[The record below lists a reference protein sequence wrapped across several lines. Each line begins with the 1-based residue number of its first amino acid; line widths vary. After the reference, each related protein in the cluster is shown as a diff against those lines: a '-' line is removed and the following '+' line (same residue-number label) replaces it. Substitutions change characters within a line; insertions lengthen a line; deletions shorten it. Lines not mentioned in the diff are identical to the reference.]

1 MRVSPLFMATQLLSE
16 LGFEPM
22 PVEATGYVLKIMLHC
37 LCLAQKELCW
47 GTDALKGEVKG
58 GVNSLV
64 GIS

>member
-37 LCLAQKELCW
+37 LCLAQKELC
-47 GTDALKGEVKG
+47 
-58 GVNSLV
+58 
-64 GIS
+64 